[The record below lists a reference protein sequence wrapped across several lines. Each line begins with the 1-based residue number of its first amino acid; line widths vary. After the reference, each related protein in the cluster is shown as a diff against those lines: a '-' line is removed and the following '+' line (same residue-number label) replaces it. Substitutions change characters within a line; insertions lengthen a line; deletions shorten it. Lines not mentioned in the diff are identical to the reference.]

1 MELKEISHIYTDR
14 EITTI
19 VDDFFESPT
28 NEKYYI
34 FDSNDIL
41 IGQQNLKELALKE
54 ETIRLFFQLNNINR
68 FLSGTIANPYSETP
82 KLNEF
87 KKKERERSI
96 IYNKLQS
103 LLGTT
108 KTGND
113 KAKLLKSDFNAN
125 LDNDKIELIYNGL
138 KGYIKPYERD
148 IIEYAFNG
156 TSTPKN
162 FSKLEYENGMTDA
175 LMCYLFYE
183 IITSKLRLGV
193 MDWLPAYRLK
203 IKNPDSKRERYSQ
216 NKSKKPSKSNI
227 IDSIL
232 EQL

>member
-1 MELKEISHIYTDR
+1 MELKEIDHIYTDR

-19 VDDFFESPT
+19 VDDLFESPT

-34 FDSNDIL
+34 FDNNDIL

-54 ETIRLFFQLNNINR
+54 DTIRLFFQLNNINR

-82 KLNEF
+82 KLSDF

-96 IYNKLQS
+96 IYKKLQT

-125 LDNDKIELIYNGL
+125 LDNEKIEIIFNGL
-138 KGYIKPYERD
+138 LGYIKPYERD

-156 TSTPKN
+156 TPISNN
-162 FSKLEYENGMTDA
+162 FSTLEYENGMTDA

-183 IITSKLRLGV
+183 IITSKLKLGE
-193 MDWLPAYRLK
+193 MHWLPAYRLK
-203 IKNPDSKRERYSQ
+203 IKNPDSKRERYSK
-216 NKSKKPSKSNI
+216 NKNKKPSKSHI
-227 IDSIL
+227 IDDIL
-232 EQL
+232 GQL

>member
-1 MELKEISHIYTDR
+1 MELKEIDHIYTDR

-19 VDDFFESPT
+19 VDDFFDSPT

-34 FDSNDIL
+34 FDSNDVI
-41 IGQQNLKELALKE
+41 IGQQNLRELALKE
-54 ETIRLFFQLNNINR
+54 DTIRLFFQLNNINR
-68 FLSGTIANPYSETP
+68 FLSGTTTSPNAKTP
-82 KLNEF
+82 QLSDF
-87 KKKERERSI
+87 KKKERERSK

-113 KAKLLKSDFNAN
+113 KAKLLKSDFTAN
-125 LDNDKIELIYNGL
+125 LDNEKIEIIFNGL
-138 KGYIKPYERD
+138 KGYIKPYEKY

-162 FSKLEYENGMTDA
+162 FSRLEYENGMTDA

-183 IITSKLRLGV
+183 IITSKLKLGE
-193 MDWLPAYRLK
+193 MHWSPAYRLK
-203 IKNPDSKRERYSQ
+203 IKNPDSKRERYSK
-216 NKSKKPSKSNI
+216 NKNKKPSKSYI
-227 IDSIL
+227 IDDIL
-232 EQL
+232 EQF